1 MKSVDKLNQ
10 LEKELDYFDYLVSA
24 QKEPNTGIIQNIEH
38 RIKTTKNILK
48 KTDST
53 DVKTTRRAA
62 RILEKFEMLKKRYY
76 LMNPSKI

>member
-53 DVKTTRRAA
+53 D
-62 RILEKFEMLKKRYY
+62 M
-76 LMNPSKI
+76 